1 MERGLRARTNPID
14 DCVLPDEFDLETLKD
29 KCTPDTLDILSRIYR
44 YAPKDIKP
52 DVIKGL
58 LEISLND
65 ELIDKLNSLP
75 C

>member
-1 MERGLRARTNPID
+1 MERGLRTQINPID
-14 DCVLPDEFDLETLKD
+14 DYGFPDEFDLETLKD
-29 KCTPDTLDILSRIYR
+29 KCTPDTLNILSRIYR

-52 DVIKGL
+52 DIIKGL